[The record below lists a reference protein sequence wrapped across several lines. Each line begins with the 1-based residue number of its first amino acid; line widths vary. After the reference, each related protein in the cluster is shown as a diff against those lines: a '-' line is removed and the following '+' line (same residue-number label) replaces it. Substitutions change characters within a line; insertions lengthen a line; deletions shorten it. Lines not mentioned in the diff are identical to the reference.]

1 MLKYDP
7 ECLKSHSLDPP
18 RRACCQATC
27 HLYYASIIQFSQPQF
42 SAFCNDNPG
51 LSSFILP
58 IMLLFDY
65 KELVL
70 MFLQYIMVTMLQLLN
85 LPAEFSTNQLH
96 YILFQE
102 RTKKGNLTYV
112 FRQQS
117 TDDHTSISA
126 SESMILPIDVYN

>member
-1 MLKYDP
+1 
-7 ECLKSHSLDPP
+7 
-18 RRACCQATC
+18 
-27 HLYYASIIQFSQPQF
+27 
-42 SAFCNDNPG
+42 
-51 LSSFILP
+51 
-58 IMLLFDY
+58 MLLFDY

-70 MFLQYIMVTMLQLLN
+70 IFLQYIMVTMLQILN